1 MSSKCLTLY
10 CALVL
15 LACIA
20 ASAQAE
26 QRKTLQPLPLVQLE
40 RQSKDLRKPVEELYP
55 LDDEDGNDIV
65 EDPADA
71 ELDDEEIEKELAAL
85 NENDDSDLELADEG
99 SIAELT
105 KLIESL
111 EATLKRHDGGAAA
124 ARGLDG
130 RAAPRRNRKNN
141 RCGAN
146 KRNGRRGGNGKRP
159 NGAKRRNGQKRRNGG
174 GKRTQRA

>member
-15 LACIA
+15 LGCCFA
-20 ASAQAE
+20 ASQAE
-26 QRKTLQPLPLVQLE
+26 QRKTLQPLPLAQLA
-40 RQSKDLRKPVEELYP
+40 RQSKDMRNPAVEELYP

-65 EDPADA
+65 ADPADA
-71 ELDDEEIEKELAAL
+71 ELDDEENDNDLAAL
-85 NENDDSDLELADEG
+85 DENDENDLELADDG

-111 EATLKRHDGGAAA
+111 EATLKRHDGGT
-124 ARGLDG
+124 ARAIDG
-130 RAAPRRNRKNN
+130 RAAPRRNRKN

-146 KRNGRRGGNGKRP
+146 KRNGRRGGNGKRR
-159 NGAKRRNGQKRRNGG
+159 NGAKRRNGQRRRNGG
-174 GKRTQRA
+174 GKKTQRA